1 MNRRTRT
8 IIVVAV
14 AILLASLASF
24 GVYRAIRN
32 IPRVEV
38 PIATNFAVVAKD
50 RIPVGVLITAEMVKR
65 VPWPADTPV
74 PASFSQ
80 PTDVVGRGVIDAFA
94 ANEPITEDKLAPKNM
109 GGGLPPQIPQGMRA
123 MSVRV
128 NDVVAVAGFTGPGTR
143 VDVLVTLKTQNNDPI
158 SRVVL
163 SNVQVLTANTKYE
176 VEKSQQGQS
185 MPITIVTFLLTPQDA
200 EKLALAQTQGQI
212 MLALRNPLDIL
223 ATETQGARLGSLFG
237 APAPPPV
244 RTVVKGQT
252 RMVPPPPP
260 PPPPPP
266 NTVEMVRA
274 GKKGEVIIKK

>member
-14 AILLASLASF
+14 AIVLASLASF

-50 RIPVGVLITAEMVKR
+50 RIPVGVLLSADMVKR

-80 PTDVVGRGVIDAFA
+80 PEEVVGRGVTAAFA
-94 ANEPITEDKLAPKNM
+94 ANEPITEDKLAAKNM

-128 NDVVAVAGFTGPGTR
+128 NDVVAVAGFTTPGTR
-143 VDVLVTLKTQNNDPI
+143 VDVLVTVKANQEPI

-176 VEKSQQGQS
+176 VEKNQQGQS

-200 EKLALAQTQGQI
+200 EKMALAQNEGQI
-212 MLALRNPLDIL
+212 MLALRNPLDVA
-223 ATETQGARLGSLFG
+223 ATETQGARMSSLFG

-244 RTVVKGQT
+244 RKVVQGQT

>member
-14 AILLASLASF
+14 AIALASLASF

-50 RIPVGVLITAEMVKR
+50 RIPVGVLLSPDMVKR

-74 PASFSQ
+74 ADGFSQ
-80 PTDVVGRGVIDAFA
+80 PEDVVGRGVTAAFA
-94 ANEPITEDKLAPKNM
+94 ANEPIIEEKLAPKNM

-128 NDVVAVAGFTGPGTR
+128 NDVVAVAGFTTPGTR
-143 VDVLVTLKTQNNDPI
+143 VDVLVTIKSNQESI

-176 VEKSQQGQS
+176 VEKNQQGQS
-185 MPITIVTFLLTPQDA
+185 MPISIVTFLLLPQDA
-200 EKLALAQTQGQI
+200 EKLALAQNEGQI
-212 MLALRNPLDIL
+212 MLALRNPLDIA
-223 ATETQGARLGSLFG
+223 ATETQGARLNSLFG

-244 RTVVKGQT
+244 RRVVQGQT